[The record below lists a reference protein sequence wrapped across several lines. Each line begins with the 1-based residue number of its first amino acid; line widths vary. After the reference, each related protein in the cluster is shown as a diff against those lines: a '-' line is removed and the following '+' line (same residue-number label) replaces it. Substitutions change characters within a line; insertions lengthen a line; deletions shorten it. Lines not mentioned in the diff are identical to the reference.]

1 MSACFWKVAVGM
13 ALFGFVATLEVPA
26 VIAKEPTAIMDQ
38 TKSFEGLDR
47 DAAHEAAMKWIDDL
61 NQHGPLR
68 IKRIVVVERG
78 RKWNRDG
85 YLRRGRVAL
94 AISACDTKQI
104 CRRSVCTSASGTS
117 ATLKRPGLTSG
128 SVLPPDPPL
137 RCIIVLLRRR

>member
-1 MSACFWKVAVGM
+1 MSSCLWKVAVGM

-26 VIAKEPTAIMDQ
+26 AVAKEPTAITDQ

-78 RKWNRDG
+78 RKW
-85 YLRRGRVAL
+85 
-94 AISACDTKQI
+94 I
-104 CRRSVCTSASGTS
+104 
-117 ATLKRPGLTSG
+117 ATVTYTEGE
-128 SVLPPDPPL
+128 
-137 RCIIVLLRRR
+137 